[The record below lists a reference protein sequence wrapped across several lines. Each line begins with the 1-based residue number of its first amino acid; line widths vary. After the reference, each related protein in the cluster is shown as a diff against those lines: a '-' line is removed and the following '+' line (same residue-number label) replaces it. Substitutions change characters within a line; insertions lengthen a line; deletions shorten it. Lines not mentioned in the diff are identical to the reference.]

1 MADNIYGSTWT
12 TAANTQVG
20 SYPYINLSQTEAG
33 HMDMKDDTPGNE
45 SMRRQHGTSGTYQH
59 WYASGDADAVVKGNN
74 FTVIVKDNNI
84 SIRGICNIEVYQDC
98 KLTVHGDMISEID
111 GNLKASVG
119 KKSQI
124 HSVGNVDLT
133 SDGDVSISAGPGD
146 VLTGLGGGVI
156 YLNSPSDVIVSGDLR
171 VQGSITC
178 TALSAKTNITA
189 GFKVFAT
196 GGLETLGGLN
206 VGLATP
212 GPIIPPG
219 VITAITSIESPLAT
233 FGIMGSILMTDV
245 INSSIYDFHCHPAPK
260 GSTGAPYIP
269 FFGV

>member
-1 MADNIYGSTWT
+1 MPDNIYGSTWT

-119 KKSQI
+119 KKTQI
-124 HSVGNVDLT
+124 HSAGNVDLT

-206 VGLATP
+206 VGLVTP
-212 GPIIPPG
+212 GPIVPPG
-219 VITAITSIESPLAT
+219 VITAITSINSPLSIQ
-233 FGIMGSILMTDV
+233 GISSSILGFDV
-245 INSSIYDFHCHPAPK
+245 MNTLIFNTHIHPSPK
-260 GSTGAPYIP
+260 GPTGPSP
-269 FFGV
+269 TPMLGG

>member
-20 SYPYINLSQTEAG
+20 SYPYINLSQSEAG

-45 SMRRQHGTSGTYQH
+45 SMRRQHGTTGTYEH
-59 WYASGDADAVVKGNN
+59 WYHNGDADAVIKGNN
-74 FTVIVKDNNI
+74 FTVIVKDNNV
-84 SIRGICNIEVYQDC
+84 SIRGVCNIEVYQDC

-111 GNLKASVG
+111 GSLKASVG
-119 KKSQI
+119 GKSHI
-124 HSVGNVDLT
+124 HTTDRVDLS
-133 SDGDVSISAGPGD
+133 SDGDINITAGSGD
-146 VLTGLGGGVI
+146 TLTGLGGGTI
-156 YLNSPSDVIVSGDLR
+156 FLNSPADVVVSGDLR
-171 VQGSITC
+171 VQGAITATSI
-178 TALSAKTNITA
+178 SSKTNVTA

-206 VGLATP
+206 VGLVTP
-212 GPIIPPG
+212 GPIVPPG

-233 FGIMGSILMTDV
+233 FGIMGSILMSDV
-245 INSSIYDFHCHPAPK
+245 INTSIYDFHTHPAPK
-260 GSTGAPYIP
+260 GSTGIPFVP

>member
-12 TAANTQVG
+12 TSANTQVG
-20 SYPYINLSQTEAG
+20 SYPYINLTQTEAG

-59 WYASGDADAVVKGNN
+59 WYHNGDADAVIKGNN
-74 FTVIVKDNNI
+74 FTVIVKDNNV
-84 SIRGICNIEVYQDC
+84 SIRGVCNIEVYQDC
-98 KLTVHGDMISEID
+98 KLVVHGDMISEVN
-111 GNLKASVG
+111 GSLKAKVDG
-119 KKSQI
+119 KSHI
-124 HSVGNVDLT
+124 HTAGRVDLS
-133 SDGDVSISAGPGD
+133 SDGDINITAGSGD
-146 VLTGLGGGVI
+146 TLTGLGGGTI
-156 YLNSPSDVIVSGDLR
+156 FLNSPADVVVSGDLR
-171 VQGSITC
+171 VQGAITATSI
-178 TALSAKTNITA
+178 SSKTNVTA

-196 GGLETLGGLN
+196 GGLETLGGVN
-206 VGLATP
+206 VGLVTP
-212 GPIIPPG
+212 GPIVPPG
-219 VITAITSIESPLAT
+219 VITAITSIEAPLAV

>member
-1 MADNIYGSTWT
+1 MPDNIYGSTWT

-74 FTVIVKDNNI
+74 FTVIVKDNNV
-84 SIRGICNIEVYQDC
+84 SIRGVCNIEVYQDC

-189 GFKVFAT
+189 GYKVFAT
-196 GGLETLGGLN
+196 GGLETLGGVN
-206 VGLATP
+206 VGCVTP
-212 GPIIPPG
+212 GPYVPTGIL
-219 VITAITSIESPLAT
+219 TATASMNAPLSIQ
-233 FGIMGSILMTDV
+233 GISSSILGFDV
-245 INSSIYDFHCHPAPK
+245 MNLLTFNTHVHPKTAPPL
-260 GSTGAPYIP
+260 TPMIGA
-269 FFGV
+269 